1 MDWTFPQAFEQ
12 RASAH
17 ATLKRHRLE
26 YFGTFHV
33 CSRRL
38 KFYRWEGVNLVASL
52 YLMRPKSKSLI
63 KRLLLILFIVL
74 LLCLA
79 LIFFV
84 LPPELEKRFNPVL
97 VQPPYQASER
107 ARELHSRLFVAD
119 LHADSL
125 LWSRDLAERGT
136 RGHVDLPRLIEGNV
150 GLQAFT
156 IVTKT
161 PRGLNIESNSDRTD
175 NITLLA
181 IVERWPTRTWG
192 SLKER
197 VLYQTGKLQALAARS
212 GGKFVL
218 IKTSAD
224 LSGYLERRGREA
236 GITAGFLGIEGAH
249 ALEGDLSNI
258 DLFFDQGVRMM
269 APTHFFDNDI
279 GGSAHGIEKGGL
291 TEKGKEMIR
300 RMQARHMIVDLA
312 HASPKVIEDALAVST
327 APLVVSHT
335 GVKGICNNTRNLS
348 DDQLRGIAATGG
360 VIGIGY
366 WDTAVCGTDAAAIAR
381 AIRYTANI
389 AGVEHV
395 ALGSDFDGSVAV
407 PFDTTGLVL
416 ITDALLNEGFTE
428 PEIRMIMGDNVARV
442 LMQTLP

>member
-1 MDWTFPQAFEQ
+1 MKHQ
-12 RASAH
+12 
-17 ATLKRHRLE
+17 
-26 YFGTFHV
+26 
-33 CSRRL
+33 
-38 KFYRWEGVNLVASL
+38 
-52 YLMRPKSKSLI
+52 SKHLW
-63 KRLLLILFIVL
+63 RTLLLVIVIIL
-74 LLCLA
+74 LLGLA
-79 LIFFV
+79 IVFFI
-84 LPPELEKRFNPVL
+84 LPAQVEKSFNPVL
-97 VQPPYQASER
+97 IQPPYQASDR

-125 LWSRDLAERGT
+125 LWNRDLAERGT

-161 PRGLNIESNSDRTD
+161 PRGLNIESNSDQTD

-181 IVERWPTRTWG
+181 IVERWPVRTWG

-197 VLYQTGKLQALAARS
+197 VLYQTGKLHEIAARS

-224 LSGYLERRGREA
+224 LSTYLERRKRET

-249 ALEGDLSNI
+249 ALEGDLGNI
-258 DLFFDQGVRMM
+258 DLFFQNGVRMM

-279 GGSAHGIEKGGL
+279 GGSAHGLQKGGL
-291 TEKGKEMIR
+291 TEKGREMIR
-300 RMQARHMIVDLA
+300 RMQAHRMIVDLA
-312 HASPKVIEDALAVST
+312 HASPRVIEEVLAIST

-335 GVKGICNNTRNLS
+335 GVKGTCDNTRNLS
-348 DDQLRGIAATGG
+348 DDQIRGIAATGG
-360 VIGIGY
+360 IIGIGF
-366 WDTAVCGTDAAAIAR
+366 WDTAVCGTDAESIAR

-395 ALGSDFDGSVAV
+395 ALGSDFDGSIVA
-407 PFDTTGLVL
+407 PFDTSGLVL
-416 ITDALLNEGFTE
+416 ITDALISEGFTE
-428 PEIRMIMGDNVARV
+428 AEIRMIMGDNVVRV

>member
-1 MDWTFPQAFEQ
+1 M
-12 RASAH
+12 
-17 ATLKRHRLE
+17 KNK
-26 YFGTFHV
+26 
-33 CSRRL
+33 SR
-38 KFYRWEGVNLVASL
+38 SL
-52 YLMRPKSKSLI
+52 W
-63 KRLLLILFIVL
+63 KRLLLVL
-74 LLCLA
+74 LILVL
-79 LIFFV
+79 LGLVFVFFV
-84 LPPELEKRFNPVL
+84 LPPQLEKRFNPVL
-97 VQPPYQASER
+97 IAPPYEASDR
-107 ARELHSRLFVAD
+107 ARELHRRLFVAD

-125 LWSRDLAERGT
+125 LWSRDLAERGA

-181 IVERWPTRTWG
+181 VAERWPVRAWW

-197 VLYQTGKLQALAARS
+197 TLYQTRKLHNLAARS
-212 GGKFVL
+212 DGKFVL

-224 LSGYLERRGREA
+224 LSGYLERRQRES

-249 ALEGDLSNI
+249 ALEGDLANI
-258 DLFFDQGVRMM
+258 DLFFENGVRMM

-279 GGSAHGIEKGGL
+279 GGSAHGLEKGGL
-291 TEKGKEMIR
+291 TDKGREMIR

-312 HASPKVIEDALAVST
+312 HASPKVIEDALAISN

-335 GVKGICNNTRNLS
+335 GVKGTCDNRRNLS
-348 DDQLRGIAATGG
+348 DEQLRGIAATGG

-366 WDTAVCGTDAAAIAR
+366 WDTAVCGTDARAIAR

-395 ALGSDFDGSVAV
+395 ALGSDYDGSVSV

-416 ITDALLNEGFTE
+416 ITDALLSEGFTE
-428 PEIRMIMGDNVARV
+428 SEIRMIMGDNVVRV

>member
-1 MDWTFPQAFEQ
+1 
-12 RASAH
+12 
-17 ATLKRHRLE
+17 
-26 YFGTFHV
+26 
-33 CSRRL
+33 
-38 KFYRWEGVNLVASL
+38 
-52 YLMRPKSKSLI
+52 
-63 KRLLLILFIVL
+63 
-74 LLCLA
+74 
-79 LIFFV
+79 
-84 LPPELEKRFNPVL
+84 
-97 VQPPYQASER
+97 
-107 ARELHSRLFVAD
+107 
-119 LHADSL
+119 
-125 LWSRDLAERGT
+125 
-136 RGHVDLPRLIEGNV
+136 
-150 GLQAFT
+150 
-156 IVTKT
+156 
-161 PRGLNIESNSDRTD
+161 
-175 NITLLA
+175 
-181 IVERWPTRTWG
+181 
-192 SLKER
+192 
-197 VLYQTGKLQALAARS
+197 
-212 GGKFVL
+212 
-218 IKTSAD
+218 
-224 LSGYLERRGREA
+224 
-236 GITAGFLGIEGAH
+236 
-249 ALEGDLSNI
+249 LEGELSNI

-348 DDQLRGIAATGG
+348 DDQLRGIARTGG

-395 ALGSDFDGSVAV
+395 ALGSDFDGSVVV

-428 PEIRMIMGDNVARV
+428 PEIRMIMGDNVVRV